1 MNGAQFVRMDGG
13 AGGVGGRGEQHPPCL
28 RSPMGA
34 HLFGAELKAFRS
46 RGGDQHGAPLGG
58 ADKVTVAGVA
68 GVGHQHFITG
78 FDQGQAGQLQRRRC
92 ASSDHDATR
101 RHVHA
106 KAAGIPGAD
115 ALAQIAKAQ
124 SPAAVLVASH
134 AFGKEV
140 AARIAVALE
149 SGIITDA
156 VDVDASAVATQLV
169 FGGST
174 TVHSAVNHG
183 TPVIT
188 VRPNSVEA
196 DFTAS
201 SPAISTE
208 SVTIGDAAKKATI
221 SSSQPPVKGGR
232 PELTEAN
239 IVVSG
244 GRGTDGNFAAVEG
257 FADSL
262 GAAVGASRAAT
273 DAGWY
278 PHSHQVGQTGKTVSP
293 ALYVACGISGAIQH
307 RAGMQTSKTIVVVN
321 KDPEAPLFE
330 IADFGVVGDLF
341 NVLPAATEG
350 VKARKA

>member
-1 MNGAQFVRMDGG
+1 MSTVLILADFSGDKATKTTAELATAAARIGEVTAVVLAAPG
-13 AGGVGGRGEQHPPCL
+13 AGAALAATVNQGPIAKVIVVESADFASCGVP
-28 RSPMGA
+28 
-34 HLFGAELKAFRS
+34 
-46 RGGDQHGAPLGG
+46 
-58 ADKVTVAGVA
+58 
-68 GVGHQHFITG
+68 
-78 FDQGQAGQLQRRRC
+78 
-92 ASSDHDATR
+92 
-101 RHVHA
+101 
-106 KAAGIPGAD
+106 AAAD

-124 SPAAVLVASH
+124 SPAAVLIASH

-140 AARIAVALE
+140 AARVAVALE

-174 TVHSAVNHG
+174 TVHSVVSHG

-188 VRPNSVEA
+188 LRPNSIEA
-196 DFTAS
+196 DFSAS
-201 SPAISTE
+201 SPAVSNE
-208 SVTIGDAAKKATI
+208 SVTVGDAAKKSTI
-221 SSSQPPVKGGR
+221 TSTQPPVKGGR

-244 GRGTDGNFAAVEG
+244 GRGTDGNFSAVEA
-257 FADSL
+257 FADSM

-330 IADFGVVGDLF
+330 IADFGVIGDLF

>member
-1 MNGAQFVRMDGG
+1 MSNVLILADFSADK
-13 AGGVGGRGEQHPPCL
+13 ATKTT
-28 RSPMGA
+28 
-34 HLFGAELKAFRS
+34 AELATAAARIGSVTAVVLAGSGKGAALAATVNQGPITNVLVVESDDFAT
-46 RGGDQHGAPLGG
+46 HGVP
-58 ADKVTVAGVA
+58 
-68 GVGHQHFITG
+68 
-78 FDQGQAGQLQRRRC
+78 
-92 ASSDHDATR
+92 AS
-101 RHVHA
+101 
-106 KAAGIPGAD
+106 AD
-115 ALAQIAKAQ
+115 ALAAVIKEK
-124 SPAAVLVASH
+124 SPAAVLIASH

-140 AARIAVALE
+140 AARVAVLTD

-156 VDVDASAVATQLV
+156 VDVAADGTATQLV

-174 TVHSAVNHG
+174 TVHSKVSHG
-183 TPVIT
+183 VAVIT
-188 VRPNSVEA
+188 IRPNSIEA
-196 DFTAS
+196 DFSTS
-201 SPAISTE
+201 SPTIENGAASISA
-208 SVTIGDAAKKATI
+208 DAKKATI

-244 GRGTDGNFAAVEG
+244 GRGTDGNFSAVES

-293 ALYVACGISGAIQH
+293 QLYVACGISGAIQH

-321 KDPEAPLFE
+321 KDPEAPLFD

-341 NVLPAATEG
+341 NVLPKATEG
-350 VKARKA
+350 VLAKK

>member
-1 MNGAQFVRMDGG
+1 MSTVLILADFSGDKATKTTAELATAAARIGEVTAVVLAAPG
-13 AGGVGGRGEQHPPCL
+13 AGAGLAATVNQGPIAKVL
-28 RSPMGA
+28 VV
-34 HLFGAELKAFRS
+34 EL
-46 RGGDQHGAPLGG
+46 
-58 ADKVTVAGVA
+58 ADFASHGVA
-68 GVGHQHFITG
+68 
-78 FDQGQAGQLQRRRC
+78 
-92 ASSDHDATR
+92 AS
-101 RHVHA
+101 
-106 KAAGIPGAD
+106 AD

-124 SPAAVLVASH
+124 SPAALLVASH

-140 AARIAVALE
+140 AARVAVTLE

-156 VDVDASAVATQLV
+156 VDIDSSATATQLV

-174 TVHSAVNHG
+174 TVHSVVSHG
-183 TPVIT
+183 VPVIT
-188 VRPNSVEA
+188 IRPNSISA

-201 SPAISTE
+201 TPAVSNE
-208 SVTIGDAAKKATI
+208 SVTISDAAKKATI

-257 FADSL
+257 FADSM

>member
-1 MNGAQFVRMDGG
+1 MSNVLILADFSADK
-13 AGGVGGRGEQHPPCL
+13 ATKTT
-28 RSPMGA
+28 
-34 HLFGAELKAFRS
+34 AELATAAARIGSVTAVVLAGSGKGAALAATVNQGPISNVLVIESDDFAT
-46 RGGDQHGAPLGG
+46 HGVP
-58 ADKVTVAGVA
+58 
-68 GVGHQHFITG
+68 
-78 FDQGQAGQLQRRRC
+78 
-92 ASSDHDATR
+92 AS
-101 RHVHA
+101 
-106 KAAGIPGAD
+106 AD
-115 ALAQIAKAQ
+115 ALAAVIKEK
-124 SPAAVLVASH
+124 SPAAVLIASH

-140 AARIAVALE
+140 AARVAVLAE

-156 VDVDASAVATQLV
+156 VDVAADGTATQLV

-174 TVHSAVNHG
+174 TVHSKVSHG
-183 TPVIT
+183 VAVIT
-188 VRPNSVEA
+188 IRPNSIEA
-196 DFTAS
+196 DFSTS
-201 SPAISTE
+201 SPVIENGAASISA
-208 SVTIGDAAKKATI
+208 DAKKATI

-244 GRGTDGNFAAVEG
+244 GRGTDGNFSAVES

-293 ALYVACGISGAIQH
+293 QLYVACGISGAIQH

-321 KDPEAPLFE
+321 KDPEAPLFD

-341 NVLPAATEG
+341 NVLPKATEG
-350 VKARKA
+350 VLAKK

>member
-1 MNGAQFVRMDGG
+1 MSTVLILADFSGDKATKTTAELATAAARIGEVTAVVLAAPG
-13 AGGVGGRGEQHPPCL
+13 AGAGLAATVNQGPIAKVL
-28 RSPMGA
+28 VV
-34 HLFGAELKAFRS
+34 EL
-46 RGGDQHGAPLGG
+46 
-58 ADKVTVAGVA
+58 ADFASHGVA
-68 GVGHQHFITG
+68 
-78 FDQGQAGQLQRRRC
+78 
-92 ASSDHDATR
+92 AS
-101 RHVHA
+101 
-106 KAAGIPGAD
+106 AD

-124 SPAAVLVASH
+124 SPAALLIASH

-140 AARIAVALE
+140 AARVAVTLE

-156 VDVDASAVATQLV
+156 VDIDSSATATQLV

-174 TVHSAVNHG
+174 TVHSVVSHG
-183 TPVIT
+183 VPVIT
-188 VRPNSVEA
+188 IRPNSISA

-201 SPAISTE
+201 TPAVSNE
-208 SVTIGDAAKKATI
+208 SVTISDAAKKATI

-244 GRGTDGNFAAVEG
+244 GRGTDGNFAAVES
-257 FADSL
+257 FADSM